1 MEVIK
6 GGRCTARVQRVQR
19 ERLTPAPRAK
29 RLCPS
34 GKELCSL
41 ERRGAMGL

>member
-6 GGRCTARVQRVQR
+6 GAAARPGFRGFKG